1 MTPTTIGALLPLFSG
16 LPLLVGGLLVTT
28 GQRLR
33 LHAIVNICTMLV
45 MLVSAFGLVYH
56 FWSND
61 GGAIAHQVGPW
72 PPGVAI
78 PFAAD
83 MFTALML
90 SVTLLLTIVSIWFA
104 QASRAANSRYF
115 APLILI
121 LTAGVNGALLTA
133 DLFNLF
139 VFLEVMLLPS
149 YGLYVLSANRK
160 LPLRRVHGARLYVT
174 MNLFTSTLYM
184 IGVGFLYGTAGTVN
198 IGVLADQAQDDPTV
212 AIAGAVSI
220 FALSIKASVVPIHG
234 WLARAYPGTSP
245 AITALFSGLHT
256 KVAIYA
262 IYRIYAVVYG
272 GDTRFLWIGVLFFS
286 LTMLIGVFGAVG
298 EKTTRTIL
306 AFHMVSQIGYILL
319 GVALFTELGLTA
331 GIFYLLH
338 HMIVKASLFMS
349 TGAVEVRYGTGVI
362 GALGGISRT
371 EPIIAVA
378 FMIAAL
384 SLAGIPPFSGFAA
397 KFMLIVGAVES
408 GQIAAVITM
417 LFVSLITLLSMLKI
431 WTGMFWEKGSGGP
444 ATKSGTLITSHTRDP
459 YAHEASYTPELAT
472 EATRAQ
478 VSTLTSTQTIIEADE
493 STVPARRINFSLAA
507 PSVVLAL
514 ITICLGLG
522 AQFLLALTGIAA
534 EGLYDTTQYVQ
545 AVLSP

>member
-1 MTPTTIGALLPLFSG
+1 MSPETIGALLPLFAG
-16 LPLLVGGLLVTT
+16 LPLLVAGLLITT

-33 LHAIVNICTMLV
+33 LHAGINITTMLV
-45 MLVSAFGLVYH
+45 MLAAAIGLVYH
-56 FWSND
+56 FWSHD
-61 GGAIAHQVGPW
+61 GGAIAHQVGHFPA
-72 PPGVAI
+72 GIAI
-78 PFAAD
+78 PFVAD

-90 SVTLLLTIVSIWFA
+90 AVTLLLTVVSIWFA
-104 QASRAANSRYF
+104 QASRAANSQYF
-115 APLILI
+115 APLVLI

-139 VFLEVMLLPS
+139 VFLEVMLLPT

-160 LPLRRVHGARLYVT
+160 LPLRRVHGARLYGP
-174 MNLFTSTLYM
+174 LSRSTSPLYL
-184 IGVGFLYGTAGTVN
+184 IGVGFLYGTAGSVN
-198 IGVLADQAQDDPTV
+198 IAVLADQAQDDPTV

-220 FALSIKASVVPIHG
+220 FALCIKASVVPVHG
-234 WLARAYPGTSP
+234 WLARAYPATSP
-245 AITALFSGLHT
+245 AVTALISGLHT

-272 GDTRFLWIGVLFFS
+272 GDTRFLWIGVVLFS

-319 GVALFTELGLTA
+319 GVALFTELGLSA

-371 EPIIAVA
+371 EPVIAVA

-397 KFMLIVGAVES
+397 KFMLIVGAVEA
-408 GQIAAVITM
+408 GEIYAVVIDR
-417 LFVSLITLLSMLKI
+417 
-431 WTGMFWEKGSGGP
+431 
-444 ATKSGTLITSHTRDP
+444 KSTRLNSSHV
-459 YAHEASYTPELAT
+459 AISY
-472 EATRAQ
+472 
-478 VSTLTSTQTIIEADE
+478 
-493 STVPARRINFSLAA
+493 
-507 PSVVLAL
+507 
-514 ITICLGLG
+514 
-522 AQFLLALTGIAA
+522 
-534 EGLYDTTQYVQ
+534 
-545 AVLSP
+545 

>member
-1 MTPTTIGALLPLFSG
+1 MNVETIGALLPLFVAV
-16 LPLLVGGLLVTT
+16 PLVIAGFLITT
-28 GQRLR
+28 GHRLR
-33 LHAIVNICTMLV
+33 LHATVNIVTVLTML
-45 MLVSAFGLVYH
+45 LGASGLVYH
-56 FWSND
+56 FWAND
-61 GGAIAHQVGPW
+61 GGAIGHQVGNW
-72 PPGVAI
+72 PAGIAI

-104 QASRAANSRYF
+104 QASRAANSQYF
-115 APLILI
+115 APLVLI
-121 LTAGVNGALLTA
+121 LAAGVNGALLTA

-149 YGLYVLSANRK
+149 YGLYVLSANRDT
-160 LPLRRVHGARLYVT
+160 PVRRIHGARLYVT
-174 MNLFTSTLYM
+174 MNLLTSTLYM
-184 IGVGFLYGTAGTVN
+184 VGVGFLYGTAGTVN
-198 IGVLADQAQDDPTV
+198 IGVLTEQAQDDATV
-212 AIAGAVSI
+212 AIAGAVCI
-220 FALSIKASVVPIHG
+220 FALAIKASVVPVHG

-272 GDTRFLWIGVLFFS
+272 GDTRFLWVGVVFFS

-306 AFHMVSQIGYILL
+306 SFHMVSQIGYILL

-338 HMIVKASLFMS
+338 HMIVKASLFLS

-362 GALGGISRT
+362 GSLGGIART
-371 EPIIAVA
+371 EPVIAVA

-384 SLAGIPPFSGFAA
+384 SLAGIPPFSGFVA
-397 KFMLIVGAVES
+397 KFMLIVGAVEA
-408 GQIAAVITM
+408 GEMAAVIIM

-444 ATKSGTLITSHTRDP
+444 ATKSGTIITSETRDP
-459 YAHEASYTPELAT
+459 YAHEISYTPELAT
-472 EATRAQ
+472 EATHAQ
-478 VSTLTSTQTIIEADE
+478 ITTLTGVQTVLEADH
-493 STVPARRINFSLAA
+493 STVPSRRINFALAA
-507 PSVVLAL
+507 PAVTLAI
-514 ITICLGLG
+514 ITVIFGLG
-522 AQFLLALTGIAA
+522 AQFLLTLSGIAA
-534 EGLYDTTQYVQ
+534 EGLMDTTNYVE
-545 AVLSP
+545 AVLGT

>member
-1 MTPTTIGALLPLFSG
+1 MSPDLVSVLLPIFVG
-16 LPLLVGGLLVTT
+16 LPLLVAGILITT
-28 GQRLR
+28 GHRLR
-33 LHAIVNICTMLV
+33 LHATVNIATMLIMMV
-45 MLVSAFGLVYH
+45 GAFGLVYY
-56 FWSND
+56 FWSTD
-61 GGAIAHQVGPW
+61 GGAVAHQIGQW
-72 PPGVAI
+72 PTGIAI

-90 SVTLLLTIVSIWFA
+90 SVTLLLTVVSVWFA
-104 QASRAANSRYF
+104 HASRAANSQYF
-115 APLILI
+115 APLVLI
-121 LTAGVNGALLTA
+121 LSTGVNGALLTA

-160 LPLRRVHGARLYVT
+160 LPLRRVHGTRLYVT

-184 IGVGFLYGTAGTVN
+184 VGVGFLYGTAGTVN
-198 IGVLADQAQDDPTV
+198 IAVLANQAQDDPTV
-212 AIAGAVSI
+212 AIAGAVSL
-220 FALSIKASVVPIHG
+220 FALMIKASVVPIHG
-234 WLARAYPGTSP
+234 WLGRAYPGTSP

-262 IYRIYAVVYG
+262 IYRIYSVVYG
-272 GDTRFLWIGVLFFS
+272 GDTRFLWIGVALFS

-371 EPIIAVA
+371 EPVIAVA

-384 SLAGIPPFSGFAA
+384 SLAGIPPFSGFVA
-397 KFMLIVGAVES
+397 KFMLIVGAVDT
-408 GQIAAVITM
+408 GDIVAVVIM

-444 ATKSGTLITSHTRDP
+444 ATKSGTVITSETRDP
-459 YAHEASYTPELAT
+459 YAQEASYTPELAT

-478 VSTLTSTQTIIEADE
+478 VSTLSGTQTIIETDE

-507 PSVVLAL
+507 PAVVLAI
-514 ITICLGLG
+514 ITIAFGLG
-522 AQFLLALTGIAA
+522 AQFLLTLSGIAA
-534 EGLYDTTQYVQ
+534 EGLYDTTDYVQ
-545 AVLSP
+545 AVLTP

>member
-1 MTPTTIGALLPLFSG
+1 MSPETIGALLPLFAG
-16 LPLLVGGLLVTT
+16 LPLLVAGILITT
-28 GQRLR
+28 GHRLR
-33 LHAIVNICTMLV
+33 LHAVINIATMLV
-45 MLVSAFGLVYH
+45 MLAAACGLVYH
-56 FWSND
+56 FWATD
-61 GGAIAHQVGPW
+61 GGTIAHQVGLW
-72 PPGVAI
+72 PAGIAI

-90 SVTLLLTIVSIWFA
+90 AVTLLLTVVSIWFA

-115 APLILI
+115 APLVLI
-121 LTAGVNGALLTA
+121 LATGVNGALLTA

-160 LPLRRVHGARLYVT
+160 LPLRRVHGVRLYVT

-184 IGVGFLYGTAGTVN
+184 IGVGFLYGTAGSVN
-198 IGVLADQAQDDPTV
+198 IAVLADQAQHDPTV

-220 FALSIKASVVPIHG
+220 FALCIKASVVPVHG

-262 IYRIYAVVYG
+262 IYRIYSVVYG
-272 GDTRFLWIGVLFFS
+272 GDTRFLWIGVVLFS

-319 GVALFTELGLTA
+319 GVALFSELGLTA

-371 EPIIAVA
+371 EPVIAIA

-384 SLAGIPPFSGFAA
+384 SLAGIPPFSGFVA
-397 KFMLIVGAVES
+397 KFMLIVGAVDT
-408 GQIAAVITM
+408 GDIAAVVIM

-444 ATKSGTLITSHTRDP
+444 ATKSGTVITSATRDP

-478 VSTLTSTQTIIEADE
+478 VSTLTGTQTIIETDE
-493 STVPARRINFSLAA
+493 STVPARRINFALAA
-507 PSVVLAL
+507 PSVVLAI
-514 ITICLGLG
+514 ITVAFGLG
-522 AQFLLALTGIAA
+522 AQFLLSLSGIAA
-534 EGLYDTTQYVQ
+534 EGLYDNTDYVQ
-545 AVLSP
+545 AVLNR

>member
-1 MTPTTIGALLPLFSG
+1 MSQDTIGALLPLFAG
-16 LPLLVGGLLVTT
+16 LPLLVAGILIIT
-28 GQRLR
+28 GHRLR
-33 LHAIVNICTMLV
+33 LHAIVNIATMLV
-45 MLVSAFGLVYH
+45 MLAAACGLVYH
-56 FWSND
+56 FWST
-61 GGAIAHQVGPW
+61 GGNTIVHQVGHW
-72 PPGVAI
+72 PPGIAI

-90 SVTLLLTIVSIWFA
+90 SVTLLLTVVSIWFA
-104 QASRAANSRYF
+104 HASRAANSRYF

-121 LTAGVNGALLTA
+121 LTTGVNGALLTA

-160 LPLRRVHGARLYVT
+160 LPLRRVHGVRLYVT

-184 IGVGFLYGTAGTVN
+184 IGVGFLYGTAGSVN
-198 IGVLADQAQDDPTV
+198 IAVLADQAQHDPTV

-220 FALSIKASVVPIHG
+220 FALCIKASVVPVHG

-256 KVAIYA
+256 KVAIYV
-262 IYRIYAVVYG
+262 IYRIYSVVYG
-272 GDTRFLWIGVLFFS
+272 GDTRFLWIGVALFS

-306 AFHMVSQIGYILL
+306 SFHMVSQIGYILL

-362 GALGGISRT
+362 GALGGIART
-371 EPIIAVA
+371 EPVIAVTDR
-378 FMIAAL
+378 
-384 SLAGIPPFSGFAA
+384 
-397 KFMLIVGAVES
+397 K
-408 GQIAAVITM
+408 
-417 LFVSLITLLSMLKI
+417 
-431 WTGMFWEKGSGGP
+431 
-444 ATKSGTLITSHTRDP
+444 
-459 YAHEASYTPELAT
+459 
-472 EATRAQ
+472 
-478 VSTLTSTQTIIEADE
+478 
-493 STVPARRINFSLAA
+493 
-507 PSVVLAL
+507 SVV
-514 ITICLGLG
+514 
-522 AQFLLALTGIAA
+522 
-534 EGLYDTTQYVQ
+534 
-545 AVLSP
+545 

>member
-1 MTPTTIGALLPLFSG
+1 MSPETIGALLPLFAG
-16 LPLLVGGLLVTT
+16 LPLLVAGLLITT

-33 LHAIVNICTMLV
+33 LHAGINITTMLV
-45 MLVSAFGLVYH
+45 MLAAAFGLVYH
-56 FWSND
+56 FWSHD
-61 GGAIAHQVGPW
+61 GGAIAHQVGHFPA
-72 PPGVAI
+72 GIAI

-90 SVTLLLTIVSIWFA
+90 SVTLLLTVVSIWFA
-104 QASRAANSRYF
+104 QASRAANSQYF
-115 APLILI
+115 APLVLI
-121 LTAGVNGALLTA
+121 LTTGVNGALLTA

-174 MNLFTSTLYM
+174 INLFTSTLYM

-198 IGVLADQAQDDPTV
+198 IGVLADQAHNDPTV
-212 AIAGAVSI
+212 AIAGAVSL

-272 GDTRFLWIGVLFFS
+272 GDTRFLWVGVALFS

-338 HMIVKASLFMS
+338 HMIVKASLFLS

-371 EPIIAVA
+371 EPVIAVA

-397 KFMLIVGAVES
+397 KFMLIVGAVEA
-408 GQIAAVITM
+408 GEIYAVVIM
-417 LFVSLITLLSMLKI
+417 LVVSLITLLSMLKI

-444 ATKSGTLITSHTRDP
+444 ATKTGTIITSNTRDP
-459 YAHEASYTPELAT
+459 YAHEASYTPALAT
-472 EATRAQ
+472 EATHAQ
-478 VSTLTSTQTIIEADE
+478 VTTLTGVQTILESDE
-493 STVPARRINFSLAA
+493 STVPKRRINFALAA
-507 PSVVLAL
+507 PAVTLAGV
-514 ITICLGLG
+514 TVAFGLG
-522 AQFLLALTGIAA
+522 AQFLLVLSGIAA
-534 EGLYDTTQYVQ
+534 DGLYDTTQYVQ
-545 AVLSP
+545 AVLTP